1 MLFNLLEVLTEI
13 PDASLSQATIP
24 AIITLIYIII
34 GSCPYNIQLLE
45 AGGSCYCD
53 LVLYK

>member
-34 GSCPYNIQLLE
+34 GSCPYNMQLLE
-45 AGGSCYCD
+45 AA
-53 LVLYK
+53 VIVI